1 MLPKAGFTPSGDSVK
16 GESEFC
22 EGRTRKFGKHWVK
35 QMNILCTDG
44 FLSAFKML
52 MGFMNRAGGEE
63 EERGRCFPNS
73 SAYRNLPF
81 PPIPTQGV
89 LGQLV
94 AIRTH

>member
-1 MLPKAGFTPSGDSVK
+1 
-16 GESEFC
+16 
-22 EGRTRKFGKHWVK
+22 
-35 QMNILCTDG
+35 MNILCTDG

-81 PPIPTQGV
+81 PPSPPRGFWANLWPSEHTEKGWFYIISVIPSRVISGH
-89 LGQLV
+89 LSSSRSLFS
-94 AIRTH
+94 